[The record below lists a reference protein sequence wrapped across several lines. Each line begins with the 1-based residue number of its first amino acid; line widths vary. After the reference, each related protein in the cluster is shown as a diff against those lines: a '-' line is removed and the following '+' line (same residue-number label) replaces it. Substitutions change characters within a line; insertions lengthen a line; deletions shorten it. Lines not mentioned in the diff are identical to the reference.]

1 MNTISSI
8 LTNSRQ
14 AGRPLIGC
22 FPLYPPLELLSSLG
36 LTPVVLWSLGRW
48 LPETPNA
55 DLHVQQYAC
64 SVGRRLAEA
73 VAGSAGEV
81 FDGLFMYN
89 ACDTLRNLPEL
100 LQLVRPSLPIFRIHV
115 PQTVPQGEF
124 VQGYLAR
131 EVENLIQRL
140 EAEYAV
146 SYSDQAFRA
155 TVEQYRAVRGLAQGI
170 QQAAAQGRLRFADY
184 TRTINTAWLSPIEQ
198 QRAMLQELLDSAG
211 EEAKASGPKVMLSGI
226 MPPPGPI
233 MELIEQAGLRVAAN
247 DIASLGRSIEYTPE
261 GFDSAA
267 DYYQQFYFDHPPCS
281 TLLYSGEARHA
292 SLPRAATDSRVDGVI
307 FVAEKFCEYEYFEFP
322 LMQKAL
328 GEMNIPSLVLEIA
341 MHDRDNVGAFR
352 TRIEAFAELLGQ

>member
-1 MNTISSI
+1 MNNLLSV
-8 LTNSRQ
+8 LTNSKQ
-14 AGRPLIGC
+14 TGRPLIGC
-22 FPLYPPLELLSSLG
+22 FPLYPPLELLSCLG

-48 LPETPNA
+48 LPDTPNA

-73 VAGSAGEV
+73 VSGPTGEA

-100 LQLVRPSLPIFRIHV
+100 LQLARPGLPIYRIHI
-115 PQTVPQGEF
+115 PQTVPQGDF

-131 EVENLIQRL
+131 EIENLIQRL
-140 EAEYAV
+140 EADYGV
-146 SYSDQAFRA
+146 FFSDHDFKS
-155 TVEQYRAVRGLAQGI
+155 TVEQYRDLRSLAQRI
-170 QQAAAQGRLRFADY
+170 QQAAAQGRLGFADY
-184 TRTINTAWLSPIEQ
+184 TRTMNTAWLSPIEQ
-198 QRAMLQELLDSAG
+198 QLAMLQDLLDSAG
-211 EEAKASGPKVMLSGI
+211 GEAKASGPRVMLSGI

-233 MELIEQAGLRVAAN
+233 MELIEQAGLRVMAN
-247 DIASLGRSIEYTPE
+247 DIASLGRSVEYTPDS
-261 GFDSAA
+261 FDSAA

-292 SLPRAATDSRVDGVI
+292 SLPRTAIDSGADGVI
-307 FVAEKFCEYEYFEFP
+307 FVGEKFCEYEYFEFP

-328 GEMNIPSLVLEIA
+328 GEINIPSLVLEIA